1 MKYKE
6 YRKKSAEL
14 NKLIKGSEANRALY
28 YKSWLSV
35 GLSIIGG
42 FVAVWQLPD
51 TIWGFKISQAIPSFF
66 GRFIKL
72 SDALWNLITFALFIS
87 ICLIILAVVRI
98 KKRLEFGEYLHK
110 KVEAER
116 PGCSIEIR
124 VADSFLTNAF
134 VNYPKSAMI
143 IGINKT
149 FLFEESE
156 KGSLIDDMCKRFKK
170 MGVDKH
176 EIQTKIDEALEN
188 LYKIKGEAII
198 DETRP
203 NVMVRKS
210 VPEGEKV
217 IVGEND
223 CAMRKNYKIGTI
235 VGVDI
240 KYELNGS
247 PMLKKLYLMA
257 NAEVIQGKDSTEPI
271 KVNSDKH
278 ASVVESFDKIWDYFE
293 HTDFTENPPESEL
306 YAPLLMPLIGGGVAN
321 EGYSDIEIFSRIV
334 DLYYERL
341 RNSLRKMET
350 PAISQLIINI
360 RNNTAIK
367 QDDETNTNR
376 KIDLNTAFWYIE
388 YRNKVNPVR
397 IQTEIT

>member
-1 MKYKE
+1 MKFKD

-14 NKLIKGSEANRALY
+14 NKLIKGSEANRTLY
-28 YKSWLSV
+28 YKSWLTP

-42 FVAVWQLPD
+42 FVAIWQLPD
-51 TIWGFKISQAIPSFF
+51 TIWGFKIGEAIPDVF
-66 GRFIKL
+66 GRFFKL
-72 SDALWNLITFALFIS
+72 SPVAWNGITLAVFAS
-87 ICLIILAVVRI
+87 ICLIILAIVRI

-124 VADSFLTNAF
+124 VADSFITNAF
-134 VNYPKSAMI
+134 ENYPKSAMI

-156 KGSLIDDMCKRFKK
+156 KGSLIDDMCKHFKK
-170 MGVDKH
+170 LGVDKH
-176 EIQTKIDEALEN
+176 SIQLQIDEALDR
-188 LYKIKGEAII
+188 LYEAKGDEII
-198 DETRP
+198 DPIRP
-203 NVMVRKS
+203 SVMVRKS
-210 VPEGEKV
+210 VPEGEEVK
-217 IVGEND
+217 VGEND
-223 CAMRKNYKIGTI
+223 CALRRNYKIGTI
-235 VGVDI
+235 VGIDI
-240 KYELNGS
+240 KYVADKT

-293 HTDFTENPPESEL
+293 NSDFGVNPPESEL

-341 RNSLRKMET
+341 RASLRKMES
-350 PAISQLIINI
+350 PAVSQLIINI

-397 IQTEIT
+397 IQLDS